1 MRVTQHAVA
10 LTSLQGLNSN
20 LGALQRLQQQMT
32 SGKTISQPSDD
43 PTGTNTSMITRQG
56 IASATQ
62 QARNISDGQTFLDS
76 TDTALQNM
84 LDQVRKVRDLTVQAL
99 NNGAMDAQS
108 QQAVATQVTGIR
120 ESLLGQANQVVQG
133 HPLFAGA
140 TTGSVAYQDDG
151 TGTYV
156 YKGVGDGT
164 DSRTWMTRQVSDVEG
179 IRVDITGPEALGV
192 PGSGKDMFGVVGNIA
207 KDVGDP
213 TALTNDLSDLDNV
226 IDGLTTALADIG
238 TRSARMQAAATNNA
252 NQQLT
257 LQTQLSTTENIDL
270 PKTIMNLQMQQ
281 VGYQAALAATAQ
293 ALQPT
298 LVQFLR

>member
-1 MRVTQHAVA
+1 VRVTQHAVA

-20 LGALQRLQQQMT
+20 LAALQRLQQQMT

-56 IASATQ
+56 IASVTQ

-76 TDTALQNM
+76 TDSALQNI

-99 NNGAMDAQS
+99 NNGATDAQS
-108 QQAVATQVTGIR
+108 QQAIATQVSGIR
-120 ESLLGQANQVVQG
+120 ESLFGQANQVVQG
-133 HPLFAGA
+133 RPLFGGA
-140 TTGSVAYQDDG
+140 TTGSQAYDPA
-151 TGTYV
+151 TGNYL
-156 YKGVGDGT
+156 GVGDGT

-179 IRVDITGPEALGV
+179 IRVDITGPEAFGV
-192 PGSGKDMFGVVGNIA
+192 PGSGKDLFGVVGNVA
-207 KDVGDP
+207 NDVGDP
-213 TALTNDLSDLDNV
+213 TTLTNDLSDLDNV

-238 TRSARMQAAATNNA
+238 TRSARMQTAATNNA

-281 VGYQAALAATAQ
+281 VGYQAALSATAQ
-293 ALQPT
+293 SLQQT
-298 LVQFLR
+298 LVDYLR